1 MYDFKRLLYVCN
13 CTLAVVYDGMW
24 GKDGERVQKG
34 PFNHEKHQSDND
46 TPHDQKKVT
55 YFKTSGEM
63 LAAFV
68 TPKLLGIPNSCCT
81 GTSLIPK
88 DMFDSLVENIV
99 DKS

>member
-1 MYDFKRLLYVCN
+1 MILRDYYMYATARYKLYMMVC
-13 CTLAVVYDGMW
+13 
-24 GKDGERVQKG
+24 GERMAKE
-34 PFNHEKHQSDND
+34 FRKDHSIMKSINHND

-81 GTSLIPK
+81 GTSLVPK

>member
-1 MYDFKRLLYVCN
+1 MMVC
-13 CTLAVVYDGMW
+13 
-24 GKDGERVQKG
+24 GERMAKEFRKDHSIMKSINQTMIR
-34 PFNHEKHQSDND
+34 PMIR
-46 TPHDQKKVT
+46 KKT

-68 TPKLLGIPNSCCT
+68 TPKLLGIPNSGCT

-88 DMFDSLVENIV
+88 DMFDSSVENIV

>member
-1 MYDFKRLLYVCN
+1 MAKEFR
-13 CTLAVVYDGMW
+13 
-24 GKDGERVQKG
+24 KDHSIMKSINQTMIRPMIRK
-34 PFNHEKHQSDND
+34 S
-46 TPHDQKKVT
+46 

-68 TPKLLGIPNSCCT
+68 TTKLLGIPNSCCT
-81 GTSLIPK
+81 GTYLIPK